1 MDFNLLKDLCSK
13 KGVSGDEKEI
23 AQFIAEEIKPFAD
36 VVEISPIN
44 SVFALKKSKNENA
57 ETLILDAH
65 IDSIGLIVKE
75 KLERGF
81 LSFDPVGGVAGN
93 ILPAC
98 EVLIGDTLGIIS
110 SKPPHLMSEEE
121 RKKAFDIKN
130 MVIDTGNNSEH
141 IKIGDTARFANLPEI
156 MGNCVSGAYLDDR
169 AGVLVII
176 ELFKELENLPFNLGA
191 FFSAGEEMGFKGA
204 KNFKKDADM
213 LIAIDVTHGETPD
226 EKRDMVFKCGNGT
239 AIAVGPNIHPE
250 VFEGLKDTCIKN
262 NLPYQLEVLED
273 STGTNAWAY
282 QTLSTSIP
290 CGLLSF
296 PLKYM
301 HTPVETMSISD
312 YDNLKE
318 ILKQFILNLKN
329 FPKEEVF

>member
-13 KGVSGDEKEI
+13 KGVSGDEREI

-36 VVEISPIN
+36 IVEISPIN
-44 SVFALKKSKNENA
+44 SVFALKKSKKENA
-57 ETLILDAH
+57 KTLILDAH
-65 IDSIGLIVKE
+65 IDSVGLIVKE

-81 LSFDPVGGVAGN
+81 LSFDTVGGVAGN

-98 EVLIGDTLGIIS
+98 EVLIGDTSGIIS
-110 SKPPHLMSEEE
+110 SKPPHLMGEEE
-121 RKKAFDIKN
+121 RKKAFELKA

-141 IKIGDTARFANLPEI
+141 IKIGDTIRFANLPEI
-156 MGNCVSGAYLDDR
+156 MGSCVSGAYLDDR
-169 AGVLVII
+169 AGVSVIL
-176 ELFKELENLPFNLGA
+176 ELFKELDNLPFNLGA

-239 AIAVGPNIHPE
+239 AIGVGPNIHPE
-250 VFEGLKDTCIKN
+250 VFDGLKKICIKN
-262 NLPYQLEVLED
+262 SLDYQIEVLED

-282 QTLSTSIP
+282 QLLDASIP

-301 HTPVETMSISD
+301 HTPVETMNIAD